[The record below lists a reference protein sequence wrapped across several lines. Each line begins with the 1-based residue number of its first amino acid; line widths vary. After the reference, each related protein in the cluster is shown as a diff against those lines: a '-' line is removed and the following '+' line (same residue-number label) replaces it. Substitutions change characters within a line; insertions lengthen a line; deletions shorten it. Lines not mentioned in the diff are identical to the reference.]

1 MATCSGDK
9 TVKIWNISNV
19 SNWTLL
25 RTYRDHS
32 NTVYSLEWINADT
45 IASGSYDQ
53 TIKIWSITTGQTNII
68 INASSMIFSL
78 KLLNNG
84 LYLASALENGKIKM
98 NLI

>member
-32 NTVYSLEWINADT
+32 NTVYSLLVLTDGNLATGISNTLSFWNMTTFET
-45 IASGSYDQ
+45 I
-53 TIKIWSITTGQTNII
+53 TNIDSHANS
-68 INASSMIFSL
+68 INT
-78 KLLNNG
+78 
-84 LYLASALENGKIKM
+84 
-98 NLI
+98 